1 MISPEILRR
10 YPFFA
15 GLDYDQIVGIAQVA
29 TEENVENGAYFF
41 HDGEQVDKFYLLVD
55 GAVSIV
61 IEVPDRETGS
71 SVAGQLTGN
80 LKMKD
85 IVVSTVGKGSVFGW
99 PGLIPP
105 HEAHMGAKA
114 VTDAR
119 VFVFDCNAL
128 LEKFEADPRFA
139 YMLTLK
145 AAQVMRERLR
155 DMAIESLAFS
165 A

>member
-15 GLDYDQIVGIAQVA
+15 GLEHEQIVEIAKVA
-29 TEENVENGAYFF
+29 VEESAENGTYFF
-41 HDGEQVDKFYLLVD
+41 HDGDPVSKFYLLIE

-61 IEVPDRETGS
+61 IEVPDREAEQP
-71 SVAGQLTGN
+71 VAGQLTGDI
-80 LKMKD
+80 KMKD
-85 IVVSTVGKGSVFGW
+85 ITVSTVGKGSVFGW

-105 HEAHMGAKA
+105 HEANASAKA
-114 VTDAR
+114 ITDVR
-119 VFVFDCNAL
+119 VYSFDCAAL
-128 LEKFEADPRFA
+128 VSKFADDPQFA
-139 YMLTLK
+139 YMLTLR

-155 DMAIESLAFS
+155 DMRIESLAFS